1 MTLRSW
7 LLGILDGVPREDLVA
22 TQRLL
27 RDAERSYYDLE
38 GKVGH
43 LETSVRAWE
52 ANDGRTREALRE
64 ADRIVRE
71 EVSKYEKLR
80 NTAAEFVLTVVNYR
94 NVREAPLTTLGK
106 KKAPPK
112 DLTETKNALMQ
123 AQVVLVNIIDPL
135 TPKEPEVQEGKGN

>member
-1 MTLRSW
+1 MGLRSW
-7 LLGILDGVPREDLVA
+7 LIGMLDGVPRSDLIA
-22 TQRLL
+22 TQKLL

-52 ANDGRTREALRE
+52 ANDACIREALRT
-64 ADRIVRE
+64 ADQAIRE

-80 NTAAEFVLTVVNYR
+80 TTASEFVLKVIHYR

-112 DLTETKNALMQ
+112 DLTKTKNDLMQ
-123 AQVVLVNIIDPL
+123 AQVVLVNLIDSL
-135 TPKEPEVQEGKGN
+135 TSEGKGN